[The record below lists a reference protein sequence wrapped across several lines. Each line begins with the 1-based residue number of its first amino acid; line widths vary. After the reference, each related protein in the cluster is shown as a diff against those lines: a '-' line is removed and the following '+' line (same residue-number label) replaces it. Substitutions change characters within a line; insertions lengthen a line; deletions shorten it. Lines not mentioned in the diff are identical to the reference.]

1 MAPLRGPGVGSGC
14 FFSTRG
20 ENLSL
25 GFPLPAS
32 QPHQSPRAP
41 KKGRNLLWEKQG
53 DLGFWGR
60 AGAAGSA
67 NEAETY
73 PKLSAL
79 CHPGKTS
86 AIETRKGLVVPKQAA
101 RSWITQETAQET
113 GQKGANP
120 KNTLRTTNSSAV
132 AAPALSQGHKMGRS
146 NQ

>member
-1 MAPLRGPGVGSGC
+1 MGKA
-14 FFSTRG
+14 
-20 ENLSL
+20 
-25 GFPLPAS
+25 
-32 QPHQSPRAP
+32 
-41 KKGRNLLWEKQG
+41 G

-86 AIETRKGLVVPKQAA
+86 AIEAWEGLVVPKRVAP
-101 RSWITQETAQET
+101 SWITPETAQER

-120 KNTLRTTNSSAV
+120 KNPLRTTNGSAA
-132 AAPALSQGHKMGRS
+132 AAPALSRGHRMGPGLNKNSLESVKVALSKQESITEDTKTNFVMTNPSHWQR
-146 NQ
+146 